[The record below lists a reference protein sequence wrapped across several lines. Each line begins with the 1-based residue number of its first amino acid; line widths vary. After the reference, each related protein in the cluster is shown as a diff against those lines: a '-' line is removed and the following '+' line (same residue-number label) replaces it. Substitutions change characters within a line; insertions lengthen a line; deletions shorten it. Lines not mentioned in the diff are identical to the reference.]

1 MPPSAHFL
9 LGFASSILAAVAAA
23 VVVLVNSEWLKLHG
37 ISPPVAMLVA
47 FLAAHFIARGLFRA
61 FVKVTCPAGCGTSGY
76 PIRGR
81 SDRFRCD
88 KCGLDF

>member
-9 LGFASSILAAVAAA
+9 LGFASSIFLAVASAA
-23 VVVLVNSEWLKLHG
+23 GVLVKADWLKEHNL
-37 ISPPVAMLVA
+37 PPTLVMLVV
-47 FLAAHFIARGLFRA
+47 FILVQLISRALFKA
-61 FVKVTCPAGCGTSGY
+61 LVKVSCPAGCGAEAY